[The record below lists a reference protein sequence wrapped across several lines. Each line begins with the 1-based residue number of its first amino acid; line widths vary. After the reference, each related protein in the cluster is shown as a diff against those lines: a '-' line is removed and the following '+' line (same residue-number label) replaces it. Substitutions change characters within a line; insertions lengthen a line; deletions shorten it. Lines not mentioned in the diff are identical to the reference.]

1 MTELLER
8 AFEQAAKLTIDEQN
22 RLAEW
27 ILAELESDERWDDLL
42 SKSRDGLA
50 QLGCDALNEF
60 QDGRTDP
67 LDPDQL

>member
-8 AFEQAAKLTIDEQN
+8 AFEQAAKLTIEEQN

-50 QLGCDALNEF
+50 QLGRDALKEF

>member
-8 AFEQAAKLTIDEQN
+8 AFERASKLTIDEQD

-27 ILAELESDERWDDLL
+27 ILAELASEERWDELL
-42 SKSRDGLA
+42 SKPGNGLA
-50 QLGCDALNEF
+50 ELARKAAKEHHEGQTE
-60 QDGRTDP
+60 P